1 MTATPTTVTPTTV
14 TPTTAAPAGPTT
26 AAPAGPT
33 TAAPAGLTTAALG
46 PTTAAP
52 GPTTAGGPARSRAG
66 GRPDADRPA
75 PARAGR
81 DWSDVPALVLAAT
94 VATPGGDVA
103 LAVTPDGVVRA
114 AGYAPLDAVLGR
126 LRAAYPGVVSREVAP
141 ADLPGDAVPALE
153 RYAAGDA
160 GALEAVPV
168 TQPGGE
174 FFQAAWDA
182 MRRIPPGRTVTY
194 TELAAMAGRP
204 AAVRAAGTAC
214 ARNLVAPFVPCHRI
228 VRTDGSLG
236 GYAFGVATKQA
247 LLAHERGAAS

>member
-1 MTATPTTVTPTTV
+1 MTTTTSTTTTPTTNTPTA
-14 TPTTAAPAGPTT
+14 TAST
-26 AAPAGPT
+26 AV
-33 TAAPAGLTTAALG
+33 
-46 PTTAAP
+46 
-52 GPTTAGGPARSRAG
+52 
-66 GRPDADRPA
+66 GRPDAERPA
-75 PARAGR
+75 PARARPGAG
-81 DWSDVPALVLAAT
+81 DADAPALVLAAT

-126 LRAAYPGVVSREVAP
+126 LRAAYPGVVSREVP
-141 ADLPGDAVPALE
+141 AAELPGDAVAALA
-153 RYAAGDA
+153 RYGAGDA
-160 GALEAVPV
+160 GALETVAVA
-168 TQPGGE
+168 QPGGA

-182 MRRIPPGRTVTY
+182 MRRIPPGSTVTY

-228 VRTDGSLG
+228 VRTDGTLG

-247 LLAHERGAAS
+247 LLTHERTVRT